1 MKTEIVEW
9 FKNNYNLYYELM
21 QESSHTH
28 SNGSLNPFHL
38 EGSVWTHT
46 MMVLDLV
53 PDDINLIFAAIL
65 HDLGKPYSR
74 VEKVSGRVAF
84 LNHENISMY
93 KSIDILLE
101 AKKKYDIDILLIL
114 QLIAWHGT
122 LWNKTPIESKIK
134 TLDLCYGHQPE
145 LLTSLI
151 SFVEADAYGREFSKN
166 VQDDVNF
173 IDDQF
178 KFLYNYIP
186 YNKLEF
192 QDKKDLEVIMLIGV
206 SGSGKSTWLSK
217 KDLSNYSIISVDS
230 YFDKKKMNYDSIDYN
245 KNIDKAF
252 QQSLVD
258 LDHAVKTKKNII
270 IDMTNLTKEFRRKKL
285 SKIPQNQYTSKAI
298 VFLNG
303 EKSINENLRKREGK
317 RLSKDI
323 IEKQISQFELPNY
336 DEFDVIEF
344 KI

>member
-1 MKTEIVEW
+1 MKEEIVNW
-9 FKNNYNLYYELM
+9 FKSHYNIYYNLMKETT
-21 QESSHTH
+21 HDH
-28 SNGSLNPFHL
+28 SNGSLNPYHL
-38 EGSVWTHT
+38 EGDIWTHT

-53 PDDINLIFAAIL
+53 DDDINLIFAAIL
-65 HDLGKPYSR
+65 HDLGKVYTR
-74 VEKVSGRVAF
+74 VEKQTGRVAF
-84 LNHENISMY
+84 LNHENVSMY
-93 KSIDILLE
+93 KSIDILKE
-101 AKKKYDIDILLIL
+101 AKQKYNIDIILIL

-122 LWNKTPIESKIK
+122 LWNRVPIENKIK

-145 LLTSLI
+145 LLKRLI
-151 SFVEADAYGREFSKN
+151 QFVEADAYGREFSETI
-166 VQDDVNF
+166 VDDIKF
-173 IDDQF
+173 IDEQF
-178 KFLYNYIP
+178 QFLNNYIP

-192 QDKKDLEVIMLIGV
+192 QDKKELEIIMLIGV

-217 KDLSNYSIISVDS
+217 KDLSKYSIISVDS

-252 QQSLVD
+252 QQSLID
-258 LDHAVKTKKNII
+258 LDNAVKTRKNII

-285 SKIPQNQYTSKAI
+285 SKIPQNQYASKAV

-303 EKSINENLRKREGK
+303 EKSINENLRKRQGK

-336 DEFDVIEF
+336 DEFDEIEF